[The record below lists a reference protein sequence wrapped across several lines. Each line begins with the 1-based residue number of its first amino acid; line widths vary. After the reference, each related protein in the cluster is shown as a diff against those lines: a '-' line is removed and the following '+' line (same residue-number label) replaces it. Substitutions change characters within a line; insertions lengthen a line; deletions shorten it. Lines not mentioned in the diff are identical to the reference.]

1 MQNAELEV
9 QQNETTL
16 APEKYEPPVNIP
28 MQNAI
33 VEESHG
39 KPNTVTGIISRGK
52 QMVKMATNGKRKSE
66 EEEAYLSNKIA
77 KRKSRGK
84 KLVIATAKQSE
95 KNNCHHF
102 KEIERSLLAIDTS
115 EKIGSG
121 TFGNCYQG
129 IYREKFSVVCKK
141 IKTQDSSLKEL
152 ERAKQEVLHE
162 AAVIADIGDHAGVPH
177 LFGVCTDQAPFYLV
191 LQYHTVENS
200 SVTLLMAASTGII
213 ANDEQCAIIMKE
225 TCEALAH
232 LHSRGYLHNDLK
244 GNNVVLDGEKHR
256 PIIID
261 FGKSVKIS
269 KAKLRKPKLNVKK
282 ATKRYPHI
290 APELHRGER
299 QSTASDVY
307 SFGALINRVLEKG
320 KFEMHALQK
329 IAKAC
334 LSTNPGKRPGLDE
347 VL

>member
-1 MQNAELEV
+1 MEDEREEKQNRVGKFKSHPHSKKEKQKQHKAWLKRKREVQQNEPTLAPEKYEPPVNIPMQNAELEVQQNETTLAPEKYEPLVNIPMQNAELEV

-39 KPNTVTGIISRGK
+39 KPNTITGIISRGK

-66 EEEAYLSNKIA
+66 EEEAHRSTLSFNI
-77 KRKSRGK
+77 
-84 KLVIATAKQSE
+84 T
-95 KNNCHHF
+95 
-102 KEIERSLLAIDTS
+102 
-115 EKIGSG
+115 
-121 TFGNCYQG
+121 
-129 IYREKFSVVCKK
+129 
-141 IKTQDSSLKEL
+141 
-152 ERAKQEVLHE
+152 
-162 AAVIADIGDHAGVPH
+162 P
-177 LFGVCTDQAPFYLV
+177 
-191 LQYHTVENS
+191 VENS

-282 ATKRYPHI
+282 ATKRYPRI

-299 QSTASDVY
+299 QSTASDMY

-347 VL
+347 VLRKLTN